1 MLRVGLTGGIG
12 SGKSEVARRL
22 VAHGAVLIDADVAAR
37 EVVVPG
43 SRGLKRIVV
52 AFSEEVLSPD
62 GSLDRAR
69 LGQIVFKDPEL
80 RAKLNAIVHPLVRQW
95 MLAAERTAV
104 QAADPPGPIIVHDV
118 PLLAESRGKGG
129 FDLVIVVDVP
139 PELQIE
145 RLISQRGTTP
155 DQARARMNA
164 QASREQRL
172 KVADIVIDNSGSLAN
187 LDRRVAALWADLQQA
202 DLQQADLQQADLQQ
216 ADLQQADLQRA
227 DLQRRAEPSPP

>member
-22 VAHGAVLIDADVAAR
+22 AARGAVLTDADVAAR

-43 SRGLKRIVV
+43 SRGLSQIVA
-52 AFSEEVLSPD
+52 AFGDNVLSPD

-69 LGQIVFKDPEL
+69 LGEIVFGDPGL
-80 RAKLNAIVHPLVRQW
+80 RARLNGIVHPLVREW
-95 MLAAERTAV
+95 MDAAERTAA
-104 QAADPPGPIIVHDV
+104 QAADRSAAKTRGPIVVHDV

-139 PELQIE
+139 AELQAE
-145 RLISQRGTTP
+145 RLVSQRGMTRG
-155 DQARARMNA
+155 QARARMEA

-172 KVADIVIDNSGSLAN
+172 EVADIVIDNSGSLDD
-187 LDRRVAALWADLQQA
+187 LDCRVAEVWAA
-202 DLQQADLQQADLQQ
+202 
-216 ADLQQADLQRA
+216 
-227 DLQRRAEPSPP
+227 LQRRVELSPP

>member
-1 MLRVGLTGGIG
+1 LCAGPKDGGVAVLRVGLTGGIG

-43 SRGLKRIVV
+43 SRGLRRIVA
-52 AFSEEVLSPD
+52 AFGEDVLSPD

-69 LGQIVFKDPEL
+69 LGEIVFGDPEL
-80 RAKLNAIVHPLVRQW
+80 RAKLNAIVHPLVREW
-95 MLAAERTAV
+95 MGAAERTAV
-104 QAADPPGPIIVHDV
+104 QAADPPGPVVVHDV
-118 PLLAESRGKGG
+118 PLLAESRRKDG

-139 PELQIE
+139 PELQVQ
-145 RLISQRGTTP
+145 RLVSQRGMTP

-172 KVADIVIDNSGSLAN
+172 EVADIVISNSGSLDD
-187 LDRRVAALWADLQQA
+187 LDHRVAEVW
-202 DLQQADLQQADLQQ
+202 
-216 ADLQQADLQRA
+216 A
-227 DLQRRAEPSPP
+227 DLQRRAGLSSP

>member
-187 LDRRVAALWADLQQA
+187 LDRRVAALWADLQRA
-202 DLQQADLQQADLQQ
+202 DLQRADLQR

>member
-22 VAHGAVLIDADVAAR
+22 AARGAVLIDADVAAR

-43 SRGLKRIVV
+43 SRGLRQIVA
-52 AFSEEVLSPD
+52 AFGDDVLSPD

-69 LGQIVFKDPEL
+69 LGEIVFGDPGL
-80 RAKLNAIVHPLVRQW
+80 RAKLNAIVHPLVREW
-95 MLAAERTAV
+95 MGAAERTAV
-104 QAADPPGPIIVHDV
+104 QAADRSAARTRGPIVVHDV
-118 PLLAESRGKGG
+118 PLLAEGRGKGG

-139 PELQIE
+139 PELQVE
-145 RLISQRGTTP
+145 RLVSQRGMTP

-172 KVADIVIDNSGSLAN
+172 EVADIVIGNSGSLDD
-187 LDRRVAALWADLQQA
+187 LDHRVAEVWAELE
-202 DLQQADLQQADLQQ
+202 
-216 ADLQQADLQRA
+216 
-227 DLQRRAEPSPP
+227 RRAGS

>member
-22 VAHGAVLIDADVAAR
+22 VARGAVLIDADLAAR

-43 SRGLKRIVV
+43 SGGLKRIVA
-52 AFSEEVLSPD
+52 AFGDDVLGPD
-62 GSLDRAR
+62 GSLDRPR
-69 LGQIVFKDPEL
+69 LGEIVFKDPEL

-95 MLAAERTAV
+95 MLAAERTAL

-129 FDLVIVVDVP
+129 FDLVLVVDVP

-145 RLISQRGTTP
+145 RLVSQRGMTP
-155 DQARARMNA
+155 DQAGARMNA

-172 KVADIVIDNSGSLAN
+172 EVADIVIDNSGSLAD
-187 LDRRVAALWADLQQA
+187 LDRRLAAVW
-202 DLQQADLQQADLQQ
+202 
-216 ADLQQADLQRA
+216 A
-227 DLQRRAEPSPP
+227 DLQRRAGA

>member
-43 SRGLKRIVV
+43 SRGLKRIVA
-52 AFSEEVLSPD
+52 AFGDDVLSPD

-69 LGQIVFKDPEL
+69 LGGIVFGDPEL

-104 QAADPPGPIIVHDV
+104 QAADPPSPVIVHDV

-129 FDLVIVVDVP
+129 FDLIIVVDVP

-145 RLISQRGTTP
+145 RLVSQRGMVQG
-155 DQARARMNA
+155 QARARMEA
-164 QASREQRL
+164 QASREKRL
-172 KVADIVIDNSGSLAN
+172 QVADVVIDNSGSLDD
-187 LDRRVAALWADLQQA
+187 LDHRVAEVWAEVE
-202 DLQQADLQQADLQQ
+202 
-216 ADLQQADLQRA
+216 
-227 DLQRRAEPSPP
+227 RRAGS

>member
-43 SRGLKRIVV
+43 SRGLRRIVA
-52 AFSEEVLSPD
+52 AFGEEVLSPD

-69 LGQIVFKDPEL
+69 LGEIVFGDPEL
-80 RAKLNAIVHPLVRQW
+80 RAKLNAIVHPLVREW
-95 MLAAERTAV
+95 MDAAERTAV
-104 QAADPPGPIIVHDV
+104 QAADRRGPIAVHDV
-118 PLLAESRGKGG
+118 PLLAESRRKSG

-139 PELQIE
+139 PELQVQ
-145 RLISQRGTTP
+145 RLVSQRGLTP

-172 KVADIVIDNSGSLAN
+172 EVADVVISNSGSLDD
-187 LDRRVAALWADLQQA
+187 LDHRVAEVW
-202 DLQQADLQQADLQQ
+202 
-216 ADLQQADLQRA
+216 A
-227 DLQRRAEPSPP
+227 DLQRRAGLSPP